1 MTTQINSNY
10 LEKYSEDYAAIVC
23 GQFFSSK
30 PYMTGQDIVQLT
42 NSAQVN
48 FFIIKRLFELWQD
61 ELAKLKSNPYFDYRD
76 ITVHEALTD
85 FMNVLS
91 RRIKIEKEQLQP
103 LLETSIRQAVEVA
116 TDPVSFYQN
125 EISKAP
131 VGQIN
136 EFLRDN
142 KKYYKWHSQTITF
155 LVDKAGF
162 GHDESAYLRAIAAN
176 YQAIQGSLES
186 VNLLLATLGDI
197 KPFDLDAYLGQNAQ
211 EQILVSDSMPE
222 PNREQES
229 KSSFFDQVEINAT
242 GIGDVAPEPVRMV
255 EVKPEPAKTVHV
267 THSNA
272 TSNGFDP
279 YNLKAKF
286 ETLSYKG
293 MKGILG
299 ELAESLAINQ
309 RFMFTKELFDG
320 NADLLKHALKSIDKC
335 HSFEEAIGLV
345 NSRYVEE
352 LGWKSDSESVQEFLL
367 LVYRKFEV

>member
-10 LEKYSEDYAAIVC
+10 LEKYAEDYAAIVC

-30 PYMTGQDIVQLT
+30 QYMTGQDIVQLT

-48 FFIIKRLFELWQD
+48 FFVIKRLFELWQE
-61 ELAKLKSNPYFDYRD
+61 ELGKLKSNPYFDYRD
-76 ITVHEALTD
+76 ITVHEALTE

-91 RRIKIEKEQLQP
+91 RRIKVEKENLQP
-103 LLETSIRQAVEVA
+103 LLEAAVQQAVQLAV
-116 TDPVSFYQN
+116 DPVSYYQH

-131 VGQIN
+131 SGQIN
-136 EFLRDN
+136 EFLKEN
-142 KKYYKWHSQTITF
+142 KKYYKWHSQVVTF
-155 LVDKAGF
+155 LIDKAGF
-162 GHDESAYLRAIAAN
+162 GHDASAYLRAVAAN
-176 YQAIQGSLES
+176 YQVIKESLES

-197 KPFDLDAYLGQNAQ
+197 KPFDLDTYLVQRPVESTPIPA
-211 EQILVSDSMPE
+211 PE
-222 PNREQES
+222 PSKEQES
-229 KSSFFDQVEINAT
+229 KSSFFDQVETAASEAEKASSTQVN
-242 GIGDVAPEPVRMV
+242 VAE
-255 EVKPEPAKTVHV
+255 EEPAKASPQPRYT
-267 THSNA
+267 
-272 TSNGFDP
+272 NGTAGSLDP

-293 MKGILG
+293 MKGIMG

-335 HSFEEAIGLV
+335 SSFDEAIGLV
-345 NSRYVEE
+345 NSRYVGE
-352 LGWKSDSESVQEFLL
+352 LGWESDAEPVQEFLL

>member
-10 LEKYSEDYAAIVC
+10 LEKYAEDYAAIVC

-30 PYMTGQDIVQLT
+30 QYMTGQDIVKLT

-48 FFIIKRLFELWQD
+48 FFIIKRLFELWQE
-61 ELAKLKSNPYFDYRD
+61 ELGKLKSNPYFDYRD
-76 ITVHEALTD
+76 ITVHEALTE

-103 LLETSIRQAVEVA
+103 LLQTAVQQAVQLA
-116 TDPVSFYQN
+116 TDPVTFYQN

-131 VGQIN
+131 SGQIN
-136 EFLRDN
+136 EYLKEN
-142 KKYYKWHSQTITF
+142 KKYYKWHDQAVAF
-155 LVDKAGF
+155 LIDKAGF
-162 GHDESAYLRAIAAN
+162 GHDDSAYLRAIAAN
-176 YQAIQGSLES
+176 YQAIQESLES

-197 KPFDLDAYLGQNAQ
+197 KPFDLDAYLVQ
-211 EQILVSDSMPE
+211 ESLEPKPTPSPRPE
-222 PNREQES
+222 PNKVEES
-229 KSSFFDQVEINAT
+229 KSSFFDQVEVEAAESKKSSPEPEK
-242 GIGDVAPEPVRMV
+242 VKEPEPV
-255 EVKPEPAKTVHV
+255 KTEKVNY
-267 THSNA
+267 TNGTSGAFDSNH
-272 TSNGFDP
+272 
-279 YNLKAKF
+279 LKARF

-293 MKGILG
+293 MKGIMG

-335 HSFEEAIGLV
+335 DSFEEAIGLV
-345 NSRYVEE
+345 NARFAGE
-352 LGWKSDSESVQEFLL
+352 LSWESEAEPVQEFLL

>member
-30 PYMTGQDIVQLT
+30 QYMTGQDIVQLT
-42 NSAQVN
+42 NSVQVN
-48 FFIIKRLFELWQD
+48 FFIIKRLFELWQE
-61 ELAKLKSNPYFDYRD
+61 ELGKLKSNPYFDYRD
-76 ITVHEALTD
+76 ITVHEALTE

-103 LLETSIRQAVEVA
+103 LLATAVQQSVQLA
-116 TDPVSFYQN
+116 TDPVAFYQN

-131 VGQIN
+131 SGQIN
-136 EFLRDN
+136 EFLKEN
-142 KKYYKWHSQTITF
+142 KKYYKWHDQAITF

-176 YQAIQGSLES
+176 YQAINESLES

-197 KPFDLDAYLGQNAQ
+197 KPFDLDAYIVQDSA
-211 EQILVSDSMPE
+211 VAAPTSMPE
-222 PNREQES
+222 PAREQES
-229 KSSFFDQVEINAT
+229 KSSFFDEMDMEASTSKNSIRE
-242 GIGDVAPEPVRMV
+242 PEKVTYPESIK
-255 EVKPEPAKTVHV
+255 EVQPSYTNRAVGGLDSH
-267 THSNA
+267 
-272 TSNGFDP
+272 
-279 YNLKAKF
+279 NLKSKF

-293 MKGILG
+293 MKGIMG

-335 HSFEEAIGLV
+335 DSFDEAISLV
-345 NSRYVEE
+345 NSRYAGE
-352 LGWKSDSESVQEFLL
+352 LGWESETEPVQEFLL

>member
-10 LEKYSEDYAAIVC
+10 LEKYAEDYAAIVC

-30 PYMTGQDIVQLT
+30 QYITGQDIVQLT

-48 FFIIKRLFELWQD
+48 FFIIKRLFELWQG
-61 ELAKLKSNPYFDYRD
+61 ELEKLKSNPYFDYRD

-91 RRIKIEKEQLQP
+91 RRIKVEKEHLQP
-103 LLETSIRQAVEVA
+103 LLEDAVSQAIQLA
-116 TDPVSFYQN
+116 TDPVTFYQN

-131 VGQIN
+131 SGHIN
-136 EFLRDN
+136 EFLKEN
-142 KKYYKWHSQTITF
+142 KKYYKWHAQVVSF
-155 LVDKAGF
+155 LIDKAGF
-162 GHDESAYLRAIAAN
+162 GHDESAYLRAVAAN
-176 YQAIQGSLES
+176 YQAIKESLES
-186 VNLLLATLGDI
+186 VNLLLATFGDI
-197 KPFDLDAYLGQNAQ
+197 KPFDLDAYLVKESAEPIPVANSA
-211 EQILVSDSMPE
+211 PE
-222 PNREQES
+222 ERMEQES
-229 KSSFFDQVEINAT
+229 KTSFFDEVDSDAAERKSFT
-242 GIGDVAPEPVRMV
+242 PEPVQ
-255 EVKPEPAKTVHV
+255 EKEEEPVHPIQPRY
-267 THSNA
+267 T
-272 TSNGFDP
+272 NGSAGALDS

-293 MKGILG
+293 MKGIMG

-335 HSFEEAIGLV
+335 DSFDEAISLV
-345 NSRYVEE
+345 NSRYAGE
-352 LGWKSDSESVQEFLL
+352 LGWKPETEPVQEFLL